1 MKSVCDQH
9 SETIDGLVK
18 RRKVL
23 HMGMIANLTGEVER
37 ELQQTELL
45 VETINSSDAN
55 LPATVADL
63 KGTEADLKS
72 FCEQAHAKCA
82 EVYEKHDGMTALVF
96 NEDGEF
102 SRLVQEGVAM
112 KQDALKLKNHTRDT
126 PGTQKYA

>member
-1 MKSVCDQH
+1 MTSFCDQH

-55 LPATVADL
+55 LVATVADL

-72 FCEQAHAKCA
+72 FCEWARAKCA
-82 EVYEKHDGMTALVF
+82 EVHEEHDGMVALKF
-96 NEDGEF
+96 NEDCLLYTSPSPRDQRG
-102 SRLVQEGVAM
+102 SRMPSSA
-112 KQDALKLKNHTRDT
+112 
-126 PGTQKYA
+126 